1 MKIAIDLHIHTALSP
16 CADEDMTPNNIIGM
30 STLKGLDA
38 IAITDHNT
46 IENCDSCM
54 TVGLKHN
61 LIVIPGM
68 ELQTKEEVHL
78 LCLFKDLSTAKEFQ
92 CSVYEKMNMK
102 ENLPELFGKQ
112 IIYDD
117 KDEPIGENRRMLIS
131 SVNMSLEEA
140 FKQVVMLEGVVIPAH
155 VDKSSYSIIANL
167 GFIPPKLPISVIE
180 ISKRAKPDAL
190 VEKFNFLSRYKLLRN
205 SDAHYLYDILERE
218 SFIEVEEKSITSILE
233 ALKTGNIIGGS

>member
-1 MKIAIDLHIHTALSP
+1 MKIAIDFHIHTALSP
-16 CADEDMTPNNIIGM
+16 CGDEDMTPNNIIGM
-30 STLKGLDA
+30 SVLKGLDA

-46 IENCDSCM
+46 IENCDACM

-78 LCLFKDLSTAKEFQ
+78 LCLFKNLSAAKEFQ
-92 CSVYEKMNMK
+92 SKVYEKMSIK
-102 ENLPELFGKQ
+102 ENLSELFGKQ

-117 KDEPIGENRRMLIS
+117 KDQPVGENRRMLIS

-140 FKQVVMLEGVVIPAH
+140 FRDVDLLEGVVIPAH

-167 GFIPPKLPISVIE
+167 GFIPPNLPISIIE
-180 ISKRAKPDAL
+180 ISKNGNHGAL
-190 VEKFNFLSRYKLLRN
+190 MEKFHFLQRYKSLRN
-205 SDAHYLYDILERE
+205 SDAHYLHDILERE
-218 SFIEVEEKSITSILE
+218 SFIEVEEKSIFGILE
-233 ALKTGNIIGGS
+233 ALKAGNIIGGS